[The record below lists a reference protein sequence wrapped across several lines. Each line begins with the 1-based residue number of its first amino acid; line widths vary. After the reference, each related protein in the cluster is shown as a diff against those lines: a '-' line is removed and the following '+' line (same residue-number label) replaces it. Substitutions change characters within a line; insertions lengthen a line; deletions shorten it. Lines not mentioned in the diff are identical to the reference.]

1 MQLFFKKY
9 GSDYNHEDIIKAT
22 EKYVKSFNGDYSY
35 MKVLKYFILKEKL
48 GAGRD
53 VESESELLT
62 NLENLDHVD
71 DEYYNDVMLEL
82 K

>member
-1 MQLFFKKY
+1 
-9 GSDYNHEDIIKAT
+9 
-22 EKYVKSFNGDYSY
+22 